1 MINETS
7 ENLIKK
13 LQSENEALQ
22 RQLELKNDRIKHLE
36 KELLGIDIPERRRL
50 ELALRESE
58 EKYRAIIENTSE
70 SIIVAQDNVLKF
82 MNRKACELFEIEQAE
97 RFNIPLTDF
106 IYPDDQEL
114 VFDRYK
120 RRLNREA
127 LLPKKYA
134 FRIVS
139 KEKNL
144 KWVEI
149 SASAFSWEGK
159 PAVLSFLSEITEQI
173 AKDKRRSEELLLLK
187 TLINH
192 LPSSIFVLD
201 NRYRKTVFNEAHL
214 KRVEGTLNWQRPLK
228 EEDLLG
234 KTNWDI
240 YPKELADQYF
250 IEDRKVIEEG
260 LTIIERENYQIDQNG
275 NPVWETI
282 SKIPMRDSDGLII
295 GMVGI
300 AHDITERK
308 LMLNKLKA
316 SEEKFRLI
324 SNSAHDGIFL
334 LNEDNKF
341 IYWNPAVERIFEYL
355 GEELVY
361 LNINKLLVSPNQRF
375 QNYLPI
381 NVSRRAKVLDDK
393 GVSFELEVERRDGS
407 IIQIELSLAPMKVS
421 THWGA
426 VGIVRDITERKT
438 FEHELIHAK
447 ERAEES
453 DRLKSAFLA
462 TMSHE
467 LRTPLNAVIGFSSLI
482 EETMEKSEII
492 EMVKIIN
499 DSGNHLL
506 NIIDSVFSLSLLQSG
521 VSKLVPEDI
530 NLLNFMTGLKPYLKT
545 KLAKEK
551 KDKDIKVVLSKCPIA
566 EQIVIRSDKTKLTQ
580 LMVNFFDN
588 AIKYSKVGTIEY
600 GAIVEAPSITFYV
613 KDTGIGIPTDKQT
626 IIFERFRQ
634 VEDSLT
640 RVNGGVGLGL
650 SICEEIADL
659 MEGKIWLE
667 SELGIGSTFYFKL
680 DHIIIQP

>member
-1 MINETS
+1 M
-7 ENLIKK
+7 
-13 LQSENEALQ
+13 
-22 RQLELKNDRIKHLE
+22 
-36 KELLGIDIPERRRL
+36 
-50 ELALRESE
+50 
-58 EKYRAIIENTSE
+58 
-70 SIIVAQDNVLKF
+70 
-82 MNRKACELFEIEQAE
+82 
-97 RFNIPLTDF
+97 
-106 IYPDDQEL
+106 
-114 VFDRYK
+114 
-120 RRLNREA
+120 
-127 LLPKKYA
+127 
-134 FRIVS
+134 
-139 KEKNL
+139 
-144 KWVEI
+144 
-149 SASAFSWEGK
+149 
-159 PAVLSFLSEITEQI
+159 SFLSEITEQI

>member
-334 LNEDNKF
+334 LNESNKF